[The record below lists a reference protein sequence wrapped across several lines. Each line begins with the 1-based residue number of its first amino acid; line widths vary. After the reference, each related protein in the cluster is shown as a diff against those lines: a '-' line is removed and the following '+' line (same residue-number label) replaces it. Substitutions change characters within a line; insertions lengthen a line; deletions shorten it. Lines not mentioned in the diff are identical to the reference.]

1 MYTNL
6 ASLMAKIDDLIL
18 FVQLHKPAFL
28 LITETFLSNSIP
40 DSLVNLDGYT
50 LYRTDR
56 SDGRAGGGS
65 SIYIAT
71 NIVNEFKPKPI
82 TFRCSTSEVT
92 ILELA
97 SSTLSFTIAC
107 VYRPPSRALL
117 QDDMILFH
125 KLSELSATAANLF
138 IAGDFN
144 LPTINWS
151 STDYLNIKNYADN
164 SAAYHFV
171 ETLINSSLCQIVS
184 EPTRFRQNQNP
195 STLDLILVNDPALVS
210 QVDYLSP
217 IGKSDHITLLS
228 TIQLLVTEIPKK
240 VTKLVKRVN
249 YDKLK
254 NDLESVQWTSDFF
267 SSDDPNEMWNKFIK
281 YILKYRD

>member
-28 LITETFLSNSIP
+28 LITETSLSNSIP

-56 SDGRAGGGS
+56 SDGRAGGGP
-65 SIYIAT
+65 SIYIET

-82 TFRCSTSEVT
+82 TFPCSTSEIT

-144 LPTINWS
+144 LPMIDWS
-151 STDYLNIKNYADN
+151 STDYLNIKKYADN

-184 EPTRFRQNQNP
+184 EPTRFRQN
-195 STLDLILVNDPALVS
+195 
-210 QVDYLSP
+210 
-217 IGKSDHITLLS
+217 
-228 TIQLLVTEIPKK
+228 
-240 VTKLVKRVN
+240 
-249 YDKLK
+249 
-254 NDLESVQWTSDFF
+254 
-267 SSDDPNEMWNKFIK
+267 
-281 YILKYRD
+281 

>member
-1 MYTNL
+1 
-6 ASLMAKIDDLIL
+6 
-18 FVQLHKPAFL
+18 
-28 LITETFLSNSIP
+28 
-40 DSLVNLDGYT
+40 
-50 LYRTDR
+50 
-56 SDGRAGGGS
+56 
-65 SIYIAT
+65 
-71 NIVNEFKPKPI
+71 
-82 TFRCSTSEVT
+82 
-92 ILELA
+92 
-97 SSTLSFTIAC
+97 
-107 VYRPPSRALL
+107 
-117 QDDMILFH
+117 MILFH

-144 LPTINWS
+144 LPTIDWS

-228 TIQLLVTEIPKK
+228 TIQLLVSEIPKK

-249 YDKLK
+249 YNKLK

-267 SSDDPNEMWNKFIK
+267 SSDDPNEMWNKFLIFLNPEIK
-281 YILKYRD
+281 NNTHTKYTTFNSSKP

>member
-1 MYTNL
+1 MP
-6 ASLMAKIDDLIL
+6 K
-18 FVQLHKPAFL
+18 F
-28 LITETFLSNSIP
+28 
-40 DSLVNLDGYT
+40 
-50 LYRTDR
+50 DR
-56 SDGRAGGGS
+56 SKFFVRHS
-65 SIYIAT
+65 
-71 NIVNEFKPKPI
+71 
-82 TFRCSTSEVT
+82 STSEVT

-144 LPTINWS
+144 LPTIDWS

-171 ETLINSSLCQIVS
+171 ETLINSSLWQLVS
-184 EPTRFRQNQNP
+184 EPTPFRQNQNP
-195 STLDLILVNDPALVS
+195 SMLDLILVNDPALVS

-228 TIQLLVTEIPKK
+228 TIQLLVSEIPKK

-249 YDKLK
+249 YNKLK
-254 NDLESVQWTSDFF
+254 NDLESV
-267 SSDDPNEMWNKFIK
+267 
-281 YILKYRD
+281 

>member
-56 SDGRAGGGS
+56 SDVKC
-65 SIYIAT
+65 

-144 LPTINWS
+144 LPTM
-151 STDYLNIKNYADN
+151 
-164 SAAYHFV
+164 
-171 ETLINSSLCQIVS
+171 LI
-184 EPTRFRQNQNP
+184 
-195 STLDLILVNDPALVS
+195 
-210 QVDYLSP
+210 
-217 IGKSDHITLLS
+217 
-228 TIQLLVTEIPKK
+228 IQLPIILLKPLLTQVY
-240 VTKLVKRVN
+240 VK
-249 YDKLK
+249 
-254 NDLESVQWTSDFF
+254 
-267 SSDDPNEMWNKFIK
+267 
-281 YILKYRD
+281 